1 MKGARIPMKNSLVLG
16 LSLMLI
22 FGVLFMDSCKGKKE
36 GEEVVA
42 GGEKTTDQARI
53 EELQKELNSKND
65 IIKQLQ
71 RENADLQSKVP
82 FSLEVQEGENHWEI
96 AHNYLTE
103 TKGLSEDEAKKV
115 LKNSYL
121 FDSLLAGFQ
130 VGNISDGGQYSGFL
144 SQGNAV
150 ASPGKMKRVEDTK
163 KEAEKVVLRNNVT
176 LAEIQGMREGAE
188 FKDKMM
194 MAKKEME
201 ALHKKNAVLEEN
213 LEKYRAATAELN
225 SRLNSVYYF
234 AGTKDS
240 LKASGKTTLGGVS
253 YRDFQNKIDLREEN
267 TIELSAGDFNVS
279 VIKKVEIV
287 PDALVA
293 NRDYRITISSDGQ
306 SATVQLLNADKFRLA
321 RIIIIVS

>member
-1 MKGARIPMKNSLVLG
+1 MKEARILMKNSLVLG

-22 FGVLFMDSCKGKKE
+22 FGVLFMDSCKGKEEGVEAAAE
-36 GEEVVA
+36 GEQ
-42 GGEKTTDQARI
+42 TTDQAKI
-53 EELQKELNSKND
+53 EELQRELNSKND

-82 FSLEVQEGENHWEI
+82 FSLEVQEGDNHYEI

-103 TKGLSEDEAKKV
+103 TKGLSEDEANKV

-121 FDSLLAGFQ
+121 YDSLLAGFQ

-163 KEAEKVVLRNNVT
+163 KAAEKVVLRNNVT
-176 LAEIQGMREGAE
+176 MAEIEGMRQDAE

-213 LEKYRAATAELN
+213 LERYRVATAELD
-225 SRLNSVYYF
+225 SRLHSVYYF
-234 AGTKDS
+234 AGTKDG
-240 LKASGKTTLGGVS
+240 LKASGKNILGAVS
-253 YRDFQNKIDLREEN
+253 YRDFQNRIDLREEN
-267 TIELSAGDFNVS
+267 TIELSAGDFNVT
-279 VIKKVEIV
+279 VIKKVEIE
-287 PDALVA
+287 PKALVA
-293 NRDYRITISSDGQ
+293 NRDYRITIASDGQ

>member
-1 MKGARIPMKNSLVLG
+1 
-16 LSLMLI
+16 
-22 FGVLFMDSCKGKKE
+22 
-36 GEEVVA
+36 
-42 GGEKTTDQARI
+42 
-53 EELQKELNSKND
+53 
-65 IIKQLQ
+65 
-71 RENADLQSKVP
+71 
-82 FSLEVQEGENHWEI
+82 
-96 AHNYLTE
+96 
-103 TKGLSEDEAKKV
+103 
-115 LKNSYL
+115 
-121 FDSLLAGFQ
+121 
-130 VGNISDGGQYSGFL
+130 
-144 SQGNAV
+144 
-150 ASPGKMKRVEDTK
+150 
-163 KEAEKVVLRNNVT
+163 VT
-176 LAEIQGMREGAE
+176 LAEIEGMRQDAE

-201 ALHKKNAVLEEN
+201 VLHKKNAVLEEN
-213 LEKYRAATAELN
+213 LEKYRVATAELN

-234 AGTKDS
+234 SGTKDS

-306 SATVQLLNADKFRLA
+306 SATLQLLNADKFRLA

>member
-36 GEEVVA
+36 GEEAVA

-53 EELQKELNSKND
+53 EELQRELNSKND

-176 LAEIQGMREGAE
+176 LAEIEGMRQDAE

-201 ALHKKNAVLEEN
+201 VLHKKNAVLEEN
-213 LEKYRAATAELN
+213 LEKYRVATAELN

-234 AGTKDS
+234 SGTKDS

-306 SATVQLLNADKFRLA
+306 SATLQLLNADKFRLA